1 MRLQNKAAIIS
12 GAGSGI
18 GRAIAILFAQEGAKV
33 AVSDINKETG
43 QATVDMIKEK
53 GGEAFFVS
61 TNMTDPIQV
70 KSMIAEVKKRYK
82 KVDILVNSAG
92 VFLVGNIVD
101 TTEEMWD
108 KVMDLNVRG
117 IYLSCKYCIPAMIE
131 SGGGS
136 IINIASEAGL
146 GVWKDLIAYCVSKT
160 AVIALTKSIAL
171 DYASKNIRANTVC
184 PGTTETPM
192 PLNWAASQS
201 DPQKARRA
209 MEEIRPANRLGKPEE
224 IAYGVL
230 YFATD
235 ESPYATGAVLS
246 IDGGATV

>member
-1 MRLQNKAAIIS
+1 MRLPNKVAIIT

-18 GRAIAILFAQEGAKV
+18 GRAIAVLFAQEGAKV
-33 AVSDINKETG
+33 AVSDIDKDSG
-43 QATVDMIKEK
+43 RATVDMIKEK

-61 TNMTDPIQV
+61 TDITDPVQV
-70 KSMIAEVKKRYK
+70 QSMLAEVKKRYK

-92 VFLVGNIVD
+92 IFLVGNIVD
-101 TTEEMWD
+101 TNEEMWN
-108 KVMDLNVRG
+108 KIMDINVG
-117 IYLSCKYCIPAMIE
+117 GTFLTCKYCIPLMIE
-131 SGGGS
+131 NGGGS

-146 GVWKDLIAYCVSKT
+146 TVWKGLIAYCVSKT
-160 AVIALTKSIAL
+160 AVIALTNSIAL
-171 DYASKNIRANTVC
+171 DFASKNIRANTVC

-192 PLNWAASQS
+192 PLNWAASQP
-201 DPQKARRA
+201 DPEKARRA
-209 MEEIRPANRLGKPEE
+209 MEEVRPANRLGKPEE

-230 YFATD
+230 YFASD